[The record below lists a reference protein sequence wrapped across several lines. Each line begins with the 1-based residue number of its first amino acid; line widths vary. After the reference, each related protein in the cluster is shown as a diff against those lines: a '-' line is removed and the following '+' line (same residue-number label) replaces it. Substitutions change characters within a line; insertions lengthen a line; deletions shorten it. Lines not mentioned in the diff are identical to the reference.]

1 MPNAHVAAAATGL
14 PSTTFNRRRM
24 LLGLAAASS
33 AAAVPAAAATRTPI
47 EDPELIQLGDKT
59 AALALTYQAAVAER
73 EAIVA
78 AWAPQW
84 PAVPVEIRT
93 RNEEGKV
100 AYGLQGEWPEPH
112 IAYNA
117 PETLRRRAAAMR
129 EPRRFRKGT
138 SPLTIAKDAVFMERA
153 AAKVDALASLSELYC
168 AERRRV
174 WEASGIRPAQIKEG
188 DARTDLIRH
197 VAAIMER
204 QPLTMAGAIVQAEA
218 LEVLSAVPPLQRSV
232 PSLVSLLA
240 LPVWGEQLA
249 ANILRLARSAS

>member
-33 AAAVPAAAATRTPI
+33 AAAVPVASAKAPA
-47 EDPELIQLGDKT
+47 EDPELVRLGEKS
-59 AALALTYQAAVAER
+59 AALALAYQTAVAER

-129 EPRRFRKGT
+129 EPRQFRKGT
-138 SPLTIAKDAVFMERA
+138 SPLTIAKDAVFMEKA

>member
-1 MPNAHVAAAATGL
+1 MPNAPVPAAATGL

-33 AAAVPAAAATRTPI
+33 AAAVPVASAKAPA
-47 EDPELIQLGDKT
+47 EEPELVRLGEKS
-59 AALALTYQAAVAER
+59 AALALAYQTAVAER

-84 PAVPVEIRT
+84 PTVPVVLRT
-93 RNEEGKV
+93 RNEVGTV
-100 AYGLQGEWPEPH
+100 AYGLQGEWPEPYM
-112 IAYNA
+112 AYNA

-138 SPLTIAKDAVFMERA
+138 SPLTIAKDAVHTEKA
-153 AAKVDALASLSELYC
+153 AAKVDALASLSEQYC

-174 WEASGIRPAQIKEG
+174 REASGIWPAQNKEG
-188 DARTDLIRH
+188 DARADLIRH

-204 QPLTMAGAIVQAEA
+204 QPLTMAGVIVQAEA
-218 LEVLSAVPPLQRSV
+218 LELLSAVPPLQRSA
-232 PSLVSLLA
+232 PSLVSLQT
-240 LPVWGEQLA
+240 LPVWGEHLA